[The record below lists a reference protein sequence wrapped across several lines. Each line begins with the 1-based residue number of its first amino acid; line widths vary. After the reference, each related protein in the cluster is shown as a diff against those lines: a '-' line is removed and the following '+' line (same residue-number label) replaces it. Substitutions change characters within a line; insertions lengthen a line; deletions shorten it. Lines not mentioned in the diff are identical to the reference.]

1 MSDQTKIPY
10 TFNIDP
16 APLAHLRELSEKTG
30 VPVAEMI
37 RRGIAMYLRQSQLV
51 DAVVVWRA
59 EEREP

>member
-1 MSDQTKIPY
+1 ML
-10 TFNIDP
+10 NN
-16 APLAHLRELSEKTG
+16 LRELSEKTG

-59 EEREP
+59 EKRNEH